1 MFLTKNL
8 KFDKVYWLS
17 MWVAEKGSGDNMKTF
32 FWQVYAFLYD
42 IVQFLKPYKYLQKR
56 ILEELKLIPHLD
68 ILDSGCGTG
77 NSIKEIVSSEK
88 LPYNIKIFGIDISS
102 VMLGKARRKLK
113 KYNGVTFEEKR
124 TEDEAQNERG
134 FDRIISS
141 NSLYTTE
148 NPNEVI
154 QNWYNKLEDG
164 GILVLVNP
172 FNPDPQKI
180 LVEHLQLIKR
190 ERDWKAL
197 LFFFLIYPLWF
208 LLMQI
213 NKRIAKA
220 AKEGKTVHFIE
231 PGRLEETLKNAGFTI
246 LNSEILYG
254 DTCVLFSCQKDT
266 GQKFGRDKEEIIIRR
281 AQTPEEIIGTQKLRY
296 QVYCEEIKSLNP
308 NDYPD
313 EIEIDWFD
321 QYSIHFLAKTRCDI
335 IGCVRLISDTPRG
348 FLLEEEF
355 ELSQNLERKRNLIF
369 EFSRIIIILEKRGEK
384 MWDKMLQHAYFWSI
398 KKIKNPIL
406 IGVCGKKLWDKMKK
420 QYWDTSIFGN
430 FAKYHN
436 TISAPGVVK
445 PNKKILY

>member
-1 MFLTKNL
+1 
-8 KFDKVYWLS
+8 
-17 MWVAEKGSGDNMKTF
+17 MKTF

-77 NSIKEIVSSEK
+77 NSIKEIVSSEN
-88 LPYNIKIFGIDISS
+88 LPYNIKILGIDISS

-172 FNPDPQKI
+172 FNPNPQKI

-190 ERDWKAL
+190 ERDWKAR

-313 EIEIDWFD
+313 EIETDWFD
-321 QYSIHFLAKTRCDI
+321 QYSYHFLAKNKYGI
-335 IGCVRLISDTPRG
+335 IGCTRLIPNTPKG
-348 FLLEEEF
+348 FLLEEKF
-355 ELSQNLERKRNLIF
+355 ILPKIYIHSRNKILEG
-369 EFSRIIIILEKRGEK
+369 SRIVTRIDKRRQKIGLQILDFVHLWSLENNFCWWITFGQEALWNMIEKIGFHYDIWDEYII
-384 MWDKMLQHAYFWSI
+384 
-398 KKIKNPIL
+398 
-406 IGVCGKKLWDKMKK
+406 
-420 QYWDTSIFGN
+420 
-430 FAKYHN
+430 YHK
-436 TISAPGVVK
+436 TKSAPGIIK
-445 PNKKILY
+445 LNKK